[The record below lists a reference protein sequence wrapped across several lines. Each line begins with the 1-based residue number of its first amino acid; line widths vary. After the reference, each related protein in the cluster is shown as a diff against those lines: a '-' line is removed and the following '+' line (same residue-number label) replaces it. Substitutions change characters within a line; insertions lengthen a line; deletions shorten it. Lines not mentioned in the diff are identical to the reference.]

1 MPKTE
6 NHGTER
12 SVVSYLSGFLHIPEC
27 SAIMEK
33 SRKKAVPVTN
43 ADQHYQKM
51 TETPVPKLILNL
63 GIPTTISMLITN
75 IYNMADTYFV
85 GTLGESAQA
94 ATGVLFTVQAIMQ
107 GIAFM
112 FGHGGGTFVSRALA
126 DRNTKEATKYISS
139 AFFMGGLIGLLIT
152 VLGLTFL
159 EPLVR
164 FLGSTETIVPH
175 AKAYGRWILLA
186 APFII
191 CSFILNN
198 GLRYE
203 GKAFY
208 AMFGLTTGG
217 ILNILGDYILVI
229 KCGLGVYGA
238 GLATAASQVIS
249 FSILLFMYLKM
260 AQSTIRLKAVSFDVR
275 MYLRIC
281 RVGFPSLIRQGL
293 TSVTNGLLN
302 NVTKPFGDAAMAA
315 MSVVSRY
322 ANFLMCVGLGMGQGF
337 QPVASFNYQA
347 KKYDRVKKGLLFTT
361 AFGLVFIG
369 AMSAISIIFAEP
381 IIAVFQKH
389 PDVIAIGSKALRFT
403 AVGMMFMPF
412 SVPVNML
419 YQSIQQPTISSVLS
433 LIRSGLVTIPILL
446 FAVPFLGLLGIQMAQ
461 PTADMIAG
469 LISIPFI
476 IRFVRKTE

>member
-1 MPKTE
+1 M
-6 NHGTER
+6 
-12 SVVSYLSGFLHIPEC
+12 
-27 SAIMEK
+27 
-33 SRKKAVPVTN
+33 VTN
-43 ADQHYQKM
+43 AEKHYAKM
-51 TETPVPKLILNL
+51 TETPVAKLILNL
-63 GIPTTISMLITN
+63 GIPTTISMLVTN

-112 FGHGGGTFVSRALA
+112 LGHGGGTFISRALA
-126 DRNTKEATKYISS
+126 DKNTKEATKFISS
-139 AFFMGGLIGLLIT
+139 AFFTGGLIGLLIT
-152 VLGLTFL
+152 GLGLAFL
-159 EPLVR
+159 DPLVR

-175 AKAYGRWILLA
+175 AKDYGMWILLA

-208 AMFGLTTGG
+208 AMFGLTAGG
-217 ILNILGDYILVI
+217 LLNILGDYILVM

-238 GLATAASQVIS
+238 GLATAASQVVS
-249 FSILLFMYLKM
+249 FTILLYMYLKM
-260 AQSTIRLKAVSFDVR
+260 AQSSIQIKAVSKDFR
-275 MYLRIC
+275 LYLTIA
-281 RVGFPSLIRQGL
+281 RVGLPSLIRQGL

-302 NVTKPFGDAAMAA
+302 NVTKPFGDAAIAA

-322 ANFLMCVGLGMGQGF
+322 SNFLMCVGLGMGQGF

-347 KKYDRVKKGLLFTT
+347 KKYRRVKKGLLFTT

-369 AMSAISIIFAEP
+369 AMSTVSILFAEP
-381 IIAVFQKH
+381 IITIFQKH
-389 PDVIAIGSKALRFT
+389 PEVISIGAKALRFT
-403 AVGMMFMPF
+403 AIGMMFMPF

-419 YQSIQQPTISSVLS
+419 YQSIQQPAISSLLS
-433 LIRSGLVTIPILL
+433 LIRSGMVTIPLLL
-446 FAVPFLGLLGIQMAQ
+446 FGVPVLGLLGIQLAQ
-461 PTADMIAG
+461 PIADILAG

-476 IRFVRKTE
+476 IRFLRKPE

>member
-1 MPKTE
+1 M
-6 NHGTER
+6 
-12 SVVSYLSGFLHIPEC
+12 
-27 SAIMEK
+27 
-33 SRKKAVPVTN
+33 TN
-43 ADQHYQKM
+43 ADQHYKKM
-51 TETPVPKLILNL
+51 TETPVPRLILNL

-112 FGHGGGTFVSRALA
+112 FGHGGGTFIARALA
-126 DRNTKEATKYISS
+126 DKNTKEATKYISS
-139 AFFMGGLIGLLIT
+139 AFFIGGLIGLIIT
-152 VLGLTFL
+152 ILGLTFL
-159 EPLVR
+159 DPLVR

-175 AKAYGRWILLA
+175 AKDYGMWILLA

-208 AMFGLTTGG
+208 AMFGLTAGG
-217 ILNILGDYILVI
+217 LLNIFGDYFLVM

-238 GLATAASQVIS
+238 GLATAASQVVS

-260 AQSTIRLKAVSFDVR
+260 AQSSISLKAVSRDFKL
-275 MYLRIC
+275 YLTIC
-281 RVGFPSLIRQGL
+281 RVGLPSLIRQGL

-302 NVTKPFGDAAMAA
+302 NLTKPFGDAAIAA

-322 ANFLMCVGLGMGQGF
+322 SNFLMCVGLGMGQGF

-347 KKYDRVKKGLLFTT
+347 KKIDRVKKGLLFTT

-369 AMSAISIIFAEP
+369 AMSTISIIFAEP
-381 IIAVFQKH
+381 IISIFQKH
-389 PDVIAIGSKALRFT
+389 PDVIAIGSTALRFT
-403 AVGMMFMPF
+403 AFGMLFMPF

-433 LIRSGLVTIPILL
+433 LIRSGMVTIPILL
-446 FAVPFLGLLGIQMAQ
+446 FGVPLLGLLGIQIAQ

-476 IRFVRKTE
+476 IRFVKKSK

>member
-1 MPKTE
+1 M
-6 NHGTER
+6 
-12 SVVSYLSGFLHIPEC
+12 
-27 SAIMEK
+27 
-33 SRKKAVPVTN
+33 TN
-43 ADQHYQKM
+43 ADQHYKKM

-112 FGHGGGTFVSRALA
+112 FGHGGGTFISRALA
-126 DRNTKEATKYISS
+126 DKNTKEATKYISS
-139 AFFMGGLIGLLIT
+139 AFFVGGLIGLIISI
-152 VLGLTFL
+152 LGLSFL

-175 AKAYGRWILLA
+175 AKDYGMWILLA

-208 AMFGLTTGG
+208 AMFGLTAGG
-217 ILNILGDYILVI
+217 VLNILGDYLLVM
-229 KCGLGVYGA
+229 KCGMGVYGA
-238 GLATAASQVIS
+238 GLATAASQVVS
-249 FSILLFMYLKM
+249 FAILLFMYLKM
-260 AQSTIRLKAVSFDVR
+260 AQSSIRLNAVSKDFR
-275 MYLRIC
+275 LYLTIC
-281 RVGFPSLIRQGL
+281 KVGLPSLIRQGL

-302 NVTKPFGDAAMAA
+302 NLTKPFGDAAIAA

-322 ANFLMCVGLGMGQGF
+322 SNFLMCVGLGMGQGF

-347 KKYDRVKKGLLFTT
+347 KRVDRVKKGLLFTT
-361 AFGLVFIG
+361 VFGLVFIG
-369 AMSAISIIFAEP
+369 AMSTISIIFAEP
-381 IIAVFQKH
+381 IISIFQKH
-389 PDVIAIGSKALRFT
+389 PDVIEIGSKALRFT
-403 AVGMMFMPF
+403 AIGMMFMPF

-419 YQSIQQPTISSVLS
+419 YQSIQQPTISSILS
-433 LIRSGLVTIPILL
+433 LIRSGMVTIPILL
-446 FAVPFLGLLGIQMAQ
+446 FGVPFLGLLGIQIAQ
-461 PTADMIAG
+461 PTADIIAG
-469 LISIPFI
+469 FISIPFI
-476 IRFVRKTE
+476 IHFIRKSE

>member
-1 MPKTE
+1 MT
-6 NHGTER
+6 H
-12 SVVSYLSGFLHIPEC
+12 
-27 SAIMEK
+27 
-33 SRKKAVPVTN
+33 
-43 ADQHYQKM
+43 ADQHYKKM
-51 TETPVPKLILNL
+51 TETPVSRLILNL

-85 GTLGESAQA
+85 GTVGESAQA

-112 FGHGGGTFVSRALA
+112 LGHGGGTFIARALA
-126 DRNTKEATKYISS
+126 DKNTEEATKYISS
-139 AFFMGGLIGLLIT
+139 AFFVGGILGLLIT
-152 VLGLTFL
+152 CFGLIFL
-159 EPLVR
+159 EPMVR

-175 AKAYGRWILLA
+175 AMDYGLWILLA

-198 GLRYE
+198 ALRYE

-208 AMFGLTTGG
+208 AMFGLTAGG
-217 ILNILGDYILVI
+217 ILNIFGDYILVM
-229 KCGLGVYGA
+229 KLGLGVYGA
-238 GLATAASQVIS
+238 GLATALSQIVS
-249 FSILLFMYLKM
+249 FVILLFLYLRM
-260 AQSTIRLKAVSFDVR
+260 AQSTIRFKSVSRDIKLYFT
-275 MYLRIC
+275 IA

-302 NVTKPFGDAAMAA
+302 NLTKPFGDAAIAA

-322 ANFLMCVGLGMGQGF
+322 SNFLMCVGLGMGQGF

-347 KKYDRVKKGLLFTT
+347 KKLDRVKNGLLFTT
-361 AFGLVFIG
+361 AFGLIFIG
-369 AMSAISIIFAEP
+369 AMSTISIIFAEP
-381 IIAVFQKH
+381 IISIFQKH
-389 PDVIAIGSKALRFT
+389 PEVIRIGSAALRFT

-419 YQSIQQPTISSVLS
+419 YQSIQQPTISSILS
-433 LIRSGLVTIPILL
+433 LIRSGAVTIPMLL
-446 FAVPFLGLLGIQMAQ
+446 VGVPIWGLLGIQIAQ
-461 PTADMIAG
+461 PTADVVAG

-476 IRFVRKTE
+476 IRFVKNPR

>member
-1 MPKTE
+1 
-6 NHGTER
+6 
-12 SVVSYLSGFLHIPEC
+12 
-27 SAIMEK
+27 
-33 SRKKAVPVTN
+33 
-43 ADQHYQKM
+43 M

-85 GTLGESAQA
+85 GTIGESAQA

-112 FGHGGGTFVSRALA
+112 LGHGGGTFISRALA
-126 DRNTKEATKYISS
+126 DKNTKEATKYISS
-139 AFFMGGLIGLLIT
+139 AFFIGGL
-152 VLGLTFL
+152 LGLIITILGLSFL
-159 EPLVR
+159 DPLVH

-175 AKAYGRWILLA
+175 AKSYGMWILLA

-191 CSFILNN
+191 CSLILNN

-208 AMFGLTTGG
+208 AMFGLTAGG
-217 ILNILGDYILVI
+217 ILNILGDYILVM
-229 KCGLGVYGA
+229 KCGMGVYGA
-238 GLATAASQVIS
+238 GLATAISQVVS
-249 FSILLFMYLKM
+249 FAILLIMYLKM
-260 AQSTIRLKAVSFDVR
+260 AQSTIQFKAVSKDFR
-275 MYLRIC
+275 MYLTIA
-281 RVGFPSLIRQGL
+281 RVGLPSLIRQGL

-302 NVTKPFGDAAMAA
+302 NLTNPFGDAAIAA

-322 ANFLMCVGLGMGQGF
+322 SNFLMCVGLGMGQGF

-347 KKYDRVKKGLLFTT
+347 RKYERVKKGLLFTT

-369 AMSAISIIFAEP
+369 AMSVISILFAEP
-381 IIAVFQKH
+381 IISVFQKH
-389 PDVIAIGSKALRFT
+389 PEVIEIGAKALRFT
-403 AVGMMFMPF
+403 AIGMMFMPF

-419 YQSIQQPTISSVLS
+419 YQSIQKPTISSVLS
-433 LIRSGLVTIPILL
+433 LIRSGMVTIPMLILG
-446 FAVPFLGLLGIQMAQ
+446 VPILGLLGIQLAQ
-461 PTADMIAG
+461 PTADIIAG

-476 IRFVRKTE
+476 IRFLRKPE

>member
-1 MPKTE
+1 
-6 NHGTER
+6 
-12 SVVSYLSGFLHIPEC
+12 
-27 SAIMEK
+27 
-33 SRKKAVPVTN
+33 VTN
-43 ADQHYQKM
+43 ADQHYKKM

-112 FGHGGGTFVSRALA
+112 FGHGGGTFIARALA

-139 AFFMGGLIGLLIT
+139 AFFVGGGIGLIIT
-152 VLGLTFL
+152 ILGLAFL
-159 EPLVR
+159 DPLVR

-175 AKAYGRWILLA
+175 AKDYGMWILLA

-208 AMFGLTTGG
+208 AMFGLTAGG
-217 ILNILGDYILVI
+217 LLNIFGDYFLVI
-229 KCGLGVYGA
+229 RCGLGVYGA
-238 GLATAASQVIS
+238 GLATAASQVVS

-260 AQSTIRLKAVSFDVR
+260 AQSSIQIKAVSKDFR
-275 MYLRIC
+275 LYLTIC
-281 RVGFPSLIRQGL
+281 RVGLPSLIRQGL

-302 NVTKPFGDAAMAA
+302 NLTKPFGDAAIAA

-322 ANFLMCVGLGMGQGF
+322 SNFLMCVGLGMGQGF

-347 KKYDRVKKGLLFTT
+347 KRVDRVKKGLLFTT

-369 AMSAISIIFAEP
+369 AMSAVSIIFAEP
-381 IIAVFQKH
+381 IISIFQKH
-389 PDVIAIGSKALRFT
+389 PDVIEIGSKALRFT
-403 AVGMMFMPF
+403 AFGMMFMPF

-433 LIRSGLVTIPILL
+433 LIRSGMVTIPILL
-446 FAVPFLGLLGIQMAQ
+446 FGVPLLGLLGIQIAQ
-461 PTADMIAG
+461 PTADVIAG

>member
-1 MPKTE
+1 M
-6 NHGTER
+6 
-12 SVVSYLSGFLHIPEC
+12 
-27 SAIMEK
+27 
-33 SRKKAVPVTN
+33 TN
-43 ADQHYQKM
+43 ADLHYKKM

-112 FGHGGGTFVSRALA
+112 FGHGGGTFIARYLA

-139 AFFMGGLIGLLIT
+139 AFFVGGLIGLLIT

-175 AKAYGRWILLA
+175 AKAYGQWILLA

-208 AMFGLTTGG
+208 AMFGLTAGG
-217 ILNILGDYILVI
+217 ILNILGDYLLVM

-238 GLATAASQVIS
+238 GLATAASQVVS
-249 FSILLFMYLKM
+249 FCILLFMYLKM
-260 AQSTIRLKAVSFDVR
+260 AQSTIRFTAVSKDVKL
-275 MYLRIC
+275 YLNIC

-302 NVTKPFGDAAMAA
+302 NLTKPFGDAAIAA
-315 MSVVSRY
+315 MSVVNRY
-322 ANFLMCVGLGMGQGF
+322 SNFLMCVGLGMGQGF

-347 KKYDRVKKGLLFTT
+347 KKIDRVKKGLLFTT

-369 AMSAISIIFAEP
+369 AMSTISILFAEP
-381 IIAVFQKH
+381 IIAIFQKH
-389 PDVIAIGSKALRFT
+389 PEVIVIGSKALRFT
-403 AVGMMFMPF
+403 AIGMMFMPF

-419 YQSIQQPTISSVLS
+419 YQSIQQPTISSFLS
-433 LIRSGLVTIPILL
+433 LIRSGLVTIPMLL
-446 FAVPFLGLLGIQMAQ
+446 FGVPLLGLLGIQLAQ
-461 PTADMIAG
+461 PMADMIAG

-476 IRFVRKTE
+476 LHFIRKSK

>member
-1 MPKTE
+1 
-6 NHGTER
+6 
-12 SVVSYLSGFLHIPEC
+12 
-27 SAIMEK
+27 
-33 SRKKAVPVTN
+33 
-43 ADQHYQKM
+43 M
-51 TETPVPKLILNL
+51 TETPVPRLILNL

-112 FGHGGGTFVSRALA
+112 FGHGGGTFIARALA
-126 DRNTKEATKYISS
+126 DKNTKEATKYISS
-139 AFFMGGLIGLLIT
+139 AFFVGGLIGLIIT

-159 EPLVR
+159 DPLVR

-175 AKAYGRWILLA
+175 AKDYGMWILLA

-208 AMFGLTTGG
+208 AMFGLTAGG
-217 ILNILGDYILVI
+217 LLNIFGDYFLVM

-238 GLATAASQVIS
+238 GLATAASQVVS

-260 AQSTIRLKAVSFDVR
+260 AQSSISLKAVSREFKL
-275 MYLRIC
+275 YLTIC
-281 RVGFPSLIRQGL
+281 RVGLPSLIRQGL

-302 NVTKPFGDAAMAA
+302 NLTKPFGDAAIAA

-322 ANFLMCVGLGMGQGF
+322 SNFLMCVGLGMGQGF

-347 KKYDRVKKGLLFTT
+347 KKIDRVKKGLLFTT

-369 AMSAISIIFAEP
+369 AMSTISIIFAEP
-381 IIAVFQKH
+381 IISIFQKH
-389 PDVIAIGSKALRFT
+389 PDVIAIGSTALRFT
-403 AVGMMFMPF
+403 AFGMLFMPF

-433 LIRSGLVTIPILL
+433 LIRSGMVTIPILL
-446 FAVPFLGLLGIQMAQ
+446 FGVPLLGLLGIQIAQ

-476 IRFVRKTE
+476 IRFVKKS

>member
-1 MPKTE
+1 M
-6 NHGTER
+6 
-12 SVVSYLSGFLHIPEC
+12 
-27 SAIMEK
+27 
-33 SRKKAVPVTN
+33 TN
-43 ADQHYQKM
+43 AEQHYKKM
-51 TETPVPKLILNL
+51 TETPVPQLILNL

-112 FGHGGGTFVSRALA
+112 FGHGGGTVISRALA

-139 AFFMGGLIGLLIT
+139 AFFVGGLIGLVIT
-152 VLGLTFL
+152 VLGLGFL
-159 EPLVR
+159 DPLVR

-175 AKAYGRWILLA
+175 AKAYGQWILLA

-191 CSFILNN
+191 CSFILNY

-208 AMFGLTTGG
+208 AMFGLTAGG
-217 ILNILGDYILVI
+217 ILNILGDYILVM

-238 GLATAASQVIS
+238 GLATAASQVVS
-249 FSILLFMYLKM
+249 FLILLVMYLKM
-260 AQSTIRLKAVSFDVR
+260 AQSTIQLQAVSRDFR
-275 MYLRIC
+275 LYLTIC
-281 RVGFPSLIRQGL
+281 RVGLPSLIRQGL

-302 NVTKPFGDAAMAA
+302 NLTKPFGDAAIAA

-322 ANFLMCVGLGMGQGF
+322 SNFLMCVGLGMGQGF

-347 KKYDRVKKGLLFTT
+347 KRTDRVKKGLLFTT

-369 AMSAISIIFAEP
+369 AMSSISILFAEP
-381 IIAVFQKH
+381 IVEIFQKH
-389 PDVIAIGSKALRFT
+389 PEVIAIGSKALRFT
-403 AVGMMFMPF
+403 AVGMLFMPF

-419 YQSIQQPTISSVLS
+419 YQSIQQPTISSILS
-433 LIRSGLVTIPILL
+433 LIRSGMVTIPMLL
-446 FAVPFLGLLGIQMAQ
+446 LGVPFLGLLGIQIAQ
-461 PTADMIAG
+461 PMADVVAG
-469 LISIPFI
+469 LVSIPFI
-476 IRFVRKTE
+476 IHFVRKAL

>member
-1 MPKTE
+1 M
-6 NHGTER
+6 HIL
-12 SVVSYLSGFLHIPEC
+12 LSGD
-27 SAIMEK
+27 IMIENRQK
-33 SRKKAVPVTN
+33 EGIAVTN
-43 ADQHYQKM
+43 VEQHYKKM
-51 TETPVPKLILNL
+51 TETPVSRLILNL
-63 GIPTTISMLITN
+63 GIPTTVSMLITN

-94 ATGVLFTVQAIMQ
+94 ATGVLFTVQAVMQ

-112 FGHGGGTFVSRALA
+112 LGHGGGTFISRALA
-126 DRNTKEATKYISS
+126 DKNTDEATKYISS
-139 AFFMGGLIGLLIT
+139 AFFTGGI
-152 VLGLTFL
+152 LGLVITCLGLAFL

-175 AKAYGRWILLA
+175 AMDYGFWILLA

-208 AMFGLTTGG
+208 AMFGLTAGG
-217 ILNILGDYILVI
+217 ILNILGDYILVM
-229 KCGLGVYGA
+229 KMGLGVYGA
-238 GLATAASQVIS
+238 GLATAASQMVS
-249 FSILLFMYLKM
+249 FAVLLFMYIRM
-260 AQSTIRLKAVSFDVR
+260 AQSSIRLQAVSRDIR
-275 MYLRIC
+275 LYLTIA

-302 NVTKPFGDAAMAA
+302 NLTKPFGDAAIAA

-322 ANFLMCVGLGMGQGF
+322 SNFLMCVGLGMGQGF
-337 QPVASFNYQA
+337 QPVAAFNYQA

-361 AFGLVFIG
+361 AFGLVCIG
-369 AMSAISIIFAEP
+369 GMSAISILFAEP
-381 IIAVFQKH
+381 IIGIFQKQE
-389 PDVIAIGSKALRFT
+389 DVIRIGAAALQFT

-419 YQSIQQPTISSVLS
+419 YQSIQQPAISSVLS
-433 LIRSGLVTIPILL
+433 LIRSGAVTIPMLL
-446 FAVPFLGLLGIQMAQ
+446 LGVPLLGLLGIQIAQ
-461 PTADMIAG
+461 PTADIIAG

-476 IRFVRKTE
+476 IRFARNPR